1 MNWTVCFDPVP
12 HGLVD
17 GLVPRHVGQ
26 DLRVEYA
33 RRSDLSLGLVLV
45 ETAGQETKIED

>member
-1 MNWTVCFDPVP
+1 MNGAVGLDPVP

-17 GLVPRHVGQ
+17 GLVPSYVRQ
-26 DLRVEYA
+26 DLRVEDA

>member
-1 MNWTVCFDPVP
+1 MNGAVCPDPVP

-26 DLRVEYA
+26 DLRVEDA